1 MSCDAASANFDIA
14 ECGEANWEHQPP
26 RGQCREMGPWGVV
39 EAVCVAV
46 VITPVNAPPSETGF
60 APTGE
65 ETTGLGAL
73 GAAHG

>member
-1 MSCDAASANFDIA
+1 VMRPPPISTLRNVG
-14 ECGEANWEHQPP
+14 GELGTPAPSRTVP
-26 RGQCREMGPWGVV
+26 GDGAVGVA

-46 VITPVNAPPSETGF
+46 VITPVDVPPSETGF

>member
-1 MSCDAASANFDIA
+1 MSCDAASATFD
-14 ECGEANWEHQPP
+14 
-26 RGQCREMGPWGVV
+26 MGTPAPSRTAPGDGAVGVV

-46 VITPVNAPPSETGF
+46 VITPVNALPSETGF

-65 ETTGLGAL
+65 GTTGLGAL

>member
-1 MSCDAASANFDIA
+1 MSCDAASANFHIA
-14 ECGEANWEHQPP
+14 ECGRRTGNTSPLG
-26 RGQCREMGPWGVV
+26 GQCREMGRGVA

-46 VITPVNAPPSETGF
+46 VITPVDVPPSETGF

>member
-1 MSCDAASANFDIA
+1 MSCDAASANFHIA
-14 ECGEANWEHQPP
+14 ECGRRTGNTSPSRTVPGDGAV
-26 RGQCREMGPWGVV
+26 GVA

-46 VITPVNAPPSETGF
+46 VITPVDVPPSETGF

-65 ETTGLGAL
+65 ETDRLGAL